1 VHSYFHRPG
10 KPWDGR
16 RGPLPTLLY
25 MRTLRTD
32 DGLPLHWRQWTLPL
46 GTRARGTVLIVHGLG
61 EHIGR
66 YEAVAAHLNGW
77 GWHVVGHDQRGHGAS
92 AGARGDV
99 PCGDRLQQDLAVV
112 IDELRRDPQLSAG
125 PLVLLGHSMGGLVAA
140 RFVAGG
146 LTANSAGTLPKWF
159 RPVDALMLSSPALD
173 PGLSAFQRLQLAI
186 GTALAPHL
194 AVGNGLKASWISRDA
209 AVVRAYEDD
218 PLVHDRITPTT
229 ARMIVDGGE
238 IVLQHAPDWIVPTL
252 LLWAGS
258 DRCVAP
264 SGSAAFADTA
274 PGTLL
279 RSHCFE
285 DMYHEIFNEPEREQV
300 FARLQAWLTDRFG
313 E

>member
-1 VHSYFHRPG
+1 
-10 KPWDGR
+10 
-16 RGPLPTLLY
+16 

-32 DGLPLHWRQWTLPL
+32 DGLPLHWRQWSLPV
-46 GTRARGTVLIVHGLG
+46 TTAARGTVLIVHGLG

-66 YEAVAAHLNGW
+66 YEAVAQKLNGW

-99 PCGDRLQQDLAVV
+99 PCDERLQEDLALV
-112 IDELRRDPQLSAG
+112 IDELRRDPQLGAG

-146 LTANSAGTLPKWF
+146 LTANTAGQLPAWF

-173 PGLSAFQRLQLAI
+173 PGLSAFQRLQLAL
-186 GTALAPHL
+186 GKALAPHL
-194 AVGNGLKASWISRDA
+194 GVGNGLKPAWISRSA
-209 AVVRAYEDD
+209 EVVRAYQAD

-238 IVLQHAPDWIVPTL
+238 IVLQHARDWVVPTL
-252 LLWAGS
+252 LMWAGS

-264 SGSAAFADTA
+264 SGSADFAEEA
-274 PGTLL
+274 PAAML
-279 RSHCFE
+279 RAHCFE

-300 FARLQAWLTDRFG
+300 FSRLQAWLHDRFG